1 MITFAETQPWC
12 IEGDTV
18 DDQPAWELN
27 VLKHPIGQAAATR
40 LRQRLLEERGD
51 IALTNFQ
58 IYIRKY
64 DPATRQ
70 SLAPHEDRSVA
81 SFTAA
86 LNADYEGGEFVTINA
101 ENESQSVPL
110 SVGDAVVFGG
120 SVLHAI
126 TPVTAGTRYSIVMHC
141 V

>member
-1 MITFAETQPWC
+1 MIAFAETQPWC

-18 DDQPAWELN
+18 DEEPAWELN
-27 VLKHPIGQAAATR
+27 VLKHPIGQAAAER
-40 LRQRLLEERGD
+40 LRQRLLEERSD

-70 SLAPHEDRSVA
+70 SLAPHEDRSLV

-86 LNADYEGGEFVTINA
+86 LNADYEGGEFVTITA
-101 ENESQSVPL
+101 ENESQSIPL
-110 SVGDAVVFGG
+110 LAGDAVAFGG

-141 V
+141 I